1 MKINIAFNFNIDMP
15 DCKIDTIIA
24 ALKKVLP
31 LFLTEFVKTILLEFA
46 NHYMKEVEKPFS
58 GMALEKPFFGNTLA
72 EGVRLI

>member
-15 DCKIDTIIA
+15 DCKIDTIIV

-46 NHYMKEVEKPFS
+46 KHVVIRC
-58 GMALEKPFFGNTLA
+58 L
-72 EGVRLI
+72 